1 MRKGRPLPMCIRMNH
16 KYPGNKSRGRG
27 WAVCCAHLRE
37 TSRLG
42 KVCVITLIKGQMTET
57 SFISEKKKKDP
68 TIGSSIEEF
77 N

>member
-1 MRKGRPLPMCIRMNH
+1 M
-16 KYPGNKSRGRG
+16 GRG

>member
-1 MRKGRPLPMCIRMNH
+1 MCIRMNH
-16 KYPGNKSRGRG
+16 KYPRNKSIGRG
-27 WAVCCAHLRE
+27 WTVCCAHLRE

-42 KVCVITLIKGQMTET
+42 KVHVITLIRGQMTET
-57 SFISEKKKKDP
+57 SFISEEKKKKKEP